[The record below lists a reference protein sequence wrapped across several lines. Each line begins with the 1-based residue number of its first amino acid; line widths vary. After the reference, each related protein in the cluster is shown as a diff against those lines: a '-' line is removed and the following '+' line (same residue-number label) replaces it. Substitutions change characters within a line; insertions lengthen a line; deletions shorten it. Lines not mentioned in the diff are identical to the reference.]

1 MLPPLSKKHPRRLV
15 QALQHWK
22 GERPIR
28 PPFLMAAL
36 LLAFF
41 SFGTILHA
49 QSPLDEYIREGIV
62 GNLVLKEKKL
72 GLQRGLLGLENAK
85 RLFLPSVNLS
95 GTYTLA
101 AGGRKIDLPV
111 GDLLN
116 PVYATLN
123 QMTQS
128 NSFPQIENESVTF
141 LPNNFYDI
149 KVRTTV
155 PILSSDL
162 IHNRHLQDQNMEM
175 KEAEVEAYR
184 LELVKD
190 IRKAYYQYLM
200 AIEAKSIYEAAHK
213 LVEENVRVNQ
223 SLLEHGKGLP
233 AQVMRAKSELENVNA
248 QIQQAEA
255 NVQNARAYFNF
266 LLNRAPDATVT
277 AEPMELPADLRQ
289 QLVDESRIAHRPELE
304 QLEVAMRMNEEAL
317 KMDRQYWVPTV
328 GAFVD
333 LGSQGFNFEVS
344 DNTAYVMGGISLDLP
359 IWNGGRD
366 QTAIA
371 LREQGGREL
380 ENKMAQAEKGIQLAI
395 HTRRNTTLASYESW
409 KSTLLQVDAAEA
421 YFRVVDKGYAQG
433 TFSLIEHLDARNQ
446 TTQARLLANI
456 RKYETFMS
464 WAEYRREIAE
474 NFE

>member
-1 MLPPLSKKHPRRLV
+1 
-15 QALQHWK
+15 
-22 GERPIR
+22 
-28 PPFLMAAL
+28 MAAL
-36 LLAFF
+36 FAATFF
-41 SFGTILHA
+41 LQVPLRA
-49 QSPLDEYIREGIV
+49 QGPLDEYIREGIA
-62 GNLVLKEKKL
+62 GNLVLQEKKL
-72 GLQRGLLGLENAK
+72 GLQRGMLGLENAR

-123 QMTQS
+123 QMTQT

-141 LPNNFYDI
+141 LPNNFYDL

-155 PILSSDL
+155 PIVSSDL

-200 AIEAKSIYEAAHK
+200 AIEAKAIYEAAK
-213 LVEENVRVNQ
+213 ALVEENVRVNKR
-223 SLLEHGKGLP
+223 LLEHGKGLP

-248 QIQQAEA
+248 QIQLAEA

-266 LLNRAPDATVT
+266 LLNRKPDTDVA
-277 AEPMELPADLRQ
+277 ADPMDLPADLRE
-289 QLVDESRIAHRPELE
+289 QLMDESRIAQRPELE
-304 QLEVAMRMNEEAL
+304 QLRIGLRMNEEAL

-328 GAFVD
+328 GAFLD

-344 DNTAYVMGGISLDLP
+344 DNTAYIMGGISLEMPL
-359 IWNGGRD
+359 WNGGRD

-371 LREQGGREL
+371 LREQGAREL
-380 ENKMAQAEKGIQLAI
+380 ENKMDQVGGGIQLAI

-409 KSTLLQVDAAEA
+409 KSTLLQVEAADA
-421 YFRVVDKGYAQG
+421 YFRVVDKGYDQG
-433 TFSLIEHLDARNQ
+433 TFSLIEHLDARNHA
-446 TTQARLLANI
+446 TQARLLANI

-464 WAEYRREIAE
+464 WADYRREIAE
-474 NFE
+474 TFE